1 MLVSKTVR
9 IEFADPRIRAVDAL
23 RDIRDAAKFVSLNL
37 YSRHN
42 VQLQIPMISDNNM
55 VTLEIKIPEQDVH
68 NFAIGNHLRGLSMYL
83 LKKCNT
89 RYEQYLVGKR
99 LLTYTE
105 IPAINAQEVSLTA
118 ADQLEAIAT
127 FAHLLQR
134 SDPDSMHRI
143 YRILAIL
150 KEEDETP

>member
-1 MLVSKTVR
+1 MLVSKVVR

-68 NFAIGNHLRGLSMYL
+68 KFAIGNHLRGMSMYL
-83 LKKCNT
+83 LKKCNA

-105 IPAINAQEVSLTA
+105 IPVINPHETSFTA
-118 ADQLEAIAT
+118 ADQLEAIAS

-134 SDPDSMHRI
+134 SDPDSMDRI
-143 YRILAIL
+143 SRILAIL
-150 KEEDETP
+150 QEEHAVQ